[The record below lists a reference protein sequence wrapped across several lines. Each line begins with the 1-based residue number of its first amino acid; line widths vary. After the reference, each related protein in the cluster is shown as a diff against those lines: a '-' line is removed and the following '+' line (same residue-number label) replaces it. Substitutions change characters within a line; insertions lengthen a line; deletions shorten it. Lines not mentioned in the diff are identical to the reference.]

1 MNNSKYNKSIFM
13 FIIVV
18 LLVLI
23 AYTVVSLMNHQEN
36 QSVVDTMTDQVESVI
51 DVTNDT
57 VDDTY

>member
-1 MNNSKYNKSIFM
+1 MKNSKYNKSIFM

-23 AYTVVSLMNHQEN
+23 AYTIVSLMNHQEN

>member
-1 MNNSKYNKSIFM
+1 M

-23 AYTVVSLMNHQEN
+23 AYTIVSLMNHQEN

>member
-1 MNNSKYNKSIFM
+1 MKNSKYNKSIFM

-23 AYTVVSLMNHQEN
+23 AYTIVSLMNHQEQ
-36 QSVVDTMTDQVESVI
+36 QSVVDTMTEQVESVI

-57 VDDTY
+57 IDDTY

>member
-1 MNNSKYNKSIFM
+1 MKSSKYNKSIFM

-23 AYTVVSLMNHQEN
+23 AYTIVSLMNHQEN

>member
-1 MNNSKYNKSIFM
+1 MKNSKYNKSIFM

-23 AYTVVSLMNHQEN
+23 AYTIVSLMHHEEQ
-36 QSVVDTMTDQVESVI
+36 QSVVDTMSEQVETVI

-57 VDDTY
+57 IDDTY